1 MAATKNCAKHRAAQA
16 KYVAKNRAKH
26 NAGVKR
32 HYQANKSKI
41 LARKKA
47 KTSGHKPRK
56 GGKTGR
62 PRSC

>member
-16 KYVAKNRAKH
+16 KYVAKNRSKH
-26 NAGVKR
+26 NASVKR
-32 HYQANKSKI
+32 HYQANKTKV

-47 KTSGHKPRK
+47 ANKGHKASR
-56 GGKTGR
+56 GGKVGR

>member
-26 NAGVKR
+26 NAAVKA
-32 HYQANKSKI
+32 HYQNNKSKV
-41 LARKKA
+41 LAKKKA
-47 KTSGHKPRK
+47 AGHKTSK
-56 GGKTGR
+56 GGKIGR